1 VPKPRYYPGW
11 VLALLKYS
19 VMRLALFVALLALL
33 VVLGMGRLWAI
44 VLAALLSMMISY
56 VLLRG
61 QRDAVTR
68 EIEARVGSRA
78 VARAAAS
85 GDPEAAKP
93 ADVDA
98 AHEDAVLDAAERASG
113 PAVRPGSEREADAQ

>member
-1 VPKPRYYPGW
+1 VPTPRYYPGR

-78 VARAAAS
+78 AARAAS
-85 GDPEAAKP
+85 GDREATKP

-113 PAVRPGSEREADAQ
+113 PAARPGSERETDAQ